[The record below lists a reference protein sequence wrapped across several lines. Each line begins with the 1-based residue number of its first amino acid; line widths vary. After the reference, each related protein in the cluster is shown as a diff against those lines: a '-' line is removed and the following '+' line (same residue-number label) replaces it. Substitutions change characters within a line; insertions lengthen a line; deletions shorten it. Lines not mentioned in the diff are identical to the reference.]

1 MKIYD
6 KEIYKKTES
15 IKEVILIILVFIL
28 GYIAGCFAINNS
40 IQEENKIEQEYVEN
54 KIGGIR

>member
-15 IKEVILIILVFIL
+15 MKEIILMILVFIL

-54 KIGGIR
+54 KIGGIG